1 MDKQVLGADTSMK
14 NAMIL
19 LVASLILVIIGL
31 CLAGVLIVWYN
42 WMDKLV
48 PHYQRP
54 VINFGLSMIP
64 IVFLVWGL
72 LLLEMKFG

>member
-1 MDKQVLGADTSMK
+1 MK

-19 LVASLILVIIGL
+19 LAVSLVLVIIGL
-31 CLAGVLIVWYN
+31 CVCGVLFVWYC

-48 PHYQRP
+48 PYNQHP
-54 VINFGLSMIP
+54 VINFGLSIIP
-64 IVFLVWGL
+64 VVFLIWGL

>member
-1 MDKQVLGADTSMK
+1 MK

-31 CLAGVLIVWYN
+31 CIVGVLIVWYN

-48 PHYQRP
+48 HYLFVPGDKRFTSK
-54 VINFGLSMIP
+54 VRAK
-64 IVFLVWGL
+64 FLKTHVRFYNLTGKHDL
-72 LLLEMKFG
+72 AAFY

>member
-1 MDKQVLGADTSMK
+1 MK

-31 CLAGVLIVWYN
+31 CLVGVLIVWYN

-48 PHYQRP
+48 PYYQHP

>member
-1 MDKQVLGADTSMK
+1 MK

-19 LVASLILVIIGL
+19 LAVSLVLVIVGL
-31 CLAGVLIVWYN
+31 CIGGVLLAWDI

-48 PHYQRP
+48 PHYRHA

-72 LLLEMKFG
+72 LLLQMKFE

>member
-1 MDKQVLGADTSMK
+1 MK

-19 LVASLILVIIGL
+19 LAVSLVLVIVGL
-31 CLAGVLIVWYN
+31 CVCGVLIGWYI

-48 PHYQRP
+48 PHYQHP
-54 VINFGLSMIP
+54 VINFGLSIIP
-64 IVFLVWGL
+64 VVFLIWGL

>member
-1 MDKQVLGADTSMK
+1 MK

-19 LVASLILVIIGL
+19 LVVSLVLVIVGL
-31 CLAGVLIVWYN
+31 CIGGVLLVWDI

-48 PHYQRP
+48 PHYRHA
-54 VINFGLSMIP
+54 VINFGLCMIP

>member
-1 MDKQVLGADTSMK
+1 MK
-14 NAMIL
+14 NVMIL
-19 LVASLILVIIGL
+19 LAVSLVLVIIGL
-31 CLAGVLIVWYN
+31 CIGGVLIVWYS

-48 PHYQRP
+48 PHYQHP

-72 LLLEMKFG
+72 LLLQMKFG